1 MSSLICL
8 CDLPS
13 QNQPQTSGQKGA
25 GIPIQHFYFGRHI
38 VEVGHAR
45 REPRQEALVQGVATF
60 LEGEPLVYFW
70 QHPPPS
76 ICPSS
81 ILGHTAGSVTPRSGY
96 SHGGGDPWMAMLAA
110 VGGRGSVDEEGQE
123 KRGVFQVQEPC
134 HAWVIQLQLVT
145 WWSLIRTPPRTTTCA
160 WRRPWHNT
168 R

>member
-1 MSSLICL
+1 MILSDKSHPLDLALVDTMSSLIFL

-70 QHPPPS
+70 QHPPPPYAPH
-76 ICPSS
+76 PSWVTQREVS
-81 ILGHTAGSVTPRSGY
+81 PQGVATAMEGGTPGWQCWRQLGGGALWMRRGRRKGGY
-96 SHGGGDPWMAMLAA
+96 SKYRNLAM
-110 VGGRGSVDEEGQE
+110 RGLYN
-123 KRGVFQVQEPC
+123 C
-134 HAWVIQLQLVT
+134 NW
-145 WWSLIRTPPRTTTCA
+145 
-160 WRRPWHNT
+160 
-168 R
+168 